1 MIEHFNAT
9 HFPYKLELID
19 NRLVLFELMLDNLEG
34 DINLKDVPRRKI
46 FTIEGNTIEDMW
58 KTFINI
64 DYDYNIHKNI
74 GFDIE

>member
-9 HFPYKLELID
+9 HFHYKLELID
-19 NRLVLFELMLDNLEG
+19 NRLVLFELMLDNLKG
-34 DINLKDVPRRKI
+34 DVDLKDAPRRKI

-58 KTFINI
+58 KTFTNI